1 MKQLLTCVNSIRLL
15 LCTIILAS
23 CVQQKDNLIFVE
35 GGTYMMGD
43 EFGAGTKDN
52 GNNDER
58 PVHEVTVKSFWIGK
72 YEITQEEWEDVM
84 NVNPSMF
91 PGEANPVEKISWYD
105 CVAYCNLRSGQE
117 GLTPC

>member
-1 MKQLLTCVNSIRLL
+1 
-15 LCTIILAS
+15 
-23 CVQQKDNLIFVE
+23 
-35 GGTYMMGD
+35 MMGD